1 MTCVMNFTVDFAKLK
16 ELPATLQWQGRL
28 DSYKLKNGVGLL
40 VQPSDK
46 TDFWSKTYY
55 DPPFVKNDGVTLT
68 YKVPLGTNTWSLEVQ
83 FSLDAHN
90 QFDQAGIIVQV
101 DSARWMKTG
110 IEYVDGIPRMGAVVT
125 NNYSDWSTQ
134 PWRGETS
141 QYKVRVS
148 RIRDSLVA
156 EYHDK
161 QWNFM
166 RIAHLNDLEAPDT
179 TISAG
184 PYTCAP
190 TKSGMTTIF
199 YCMKFHDSVEFDHTN

>member
-1 MTCVMNFTVDFAKLK
+1 MNFTVDFATLR
-16 ELPATLQWQGRL
+16 ELPSTLRWQGRL
-28 DSYKLKNGVGLL
+28 DSYKLQDGVGLL

-68 YKVPLGTNTWSLEVQ
+68 YQVPVGVNTWSLEVH
-83 FSLDAHN
+83 FSLEAHN
-90 QFDQAGIIVQV
+90 QFDQAGIIVQI

-134 PWRGETS
+134 LWEGGTS
-141 QYKVRVS
+141 QFKVRVS
-148 RIRDSLVA
+148 RIRHSLVA
-156 EYHDK
+156 EYHANN

-166 RIAHLNDLEAPDT
+166 RITRLTDIEAPDT
-179 TISAG
+179 IVSVGA
-184 PYTCAP
+184 YTCAP
-190 TKSGMTTIF
+190 TKSGMTANF
-199 YCMKFHDSVEFDHTN
+199 QFMKFQDIVEFNH